1 MATGDNNQDDS
12 LKNLFSSS
20 PKRRNFEVTPDVSPV
35 ARIKVVGV
43 GGGGGNAINNM
54 ITSELQGVE
63 FIAANTDAQAL
74 EMSKASIKIQLG
86 KGLTKGLGAGA
97 KPEIGR
103 EAAEESEDDIRAALD
118 GSDMVFI
125 TAGMGGG
132 TGTGGAPVIAEIS
145 KELGALTVAVVTR
158 PFTFEG
164 KRRMAQ
170 AEDGIERLKEVVD
183 TIITIPNDRLR
194 SLAQPSTPILEMFK
208 KADEVLYYA
217 VRGISDLIIVQG
229 YVNVDFADVRTV
241 MAEMGMALMGTG
253 MARGER
259 RAVEA
264 VQMAIAN
271 PLLEDVSING
281 ARGILMNITASASTL
296 SMEEVDQASSL
307 IHNEAHE
314 DANIIW
320 GTVFDENLG
329 DEIRV
334 TVIATGIGADSHFKH
349 DNDTV
354 VMPIDIARKKA
365 DMQEKEPMSA
375 DQADTLFRPQKKVH
389 DPQVSNIGGFEDL
402 DEELLEIPTFLRK
415 KAD

>member
-1 MATGDNNQDDS
+1 MYFQFMETELTD
-12 LKNLFSSS
+12 
-20 PKRRNFEVTPDVSPV
+20 
-35 ARIKVVGV
+35 RIKVIGG

-170 AEDGIERLKEVVD
+170 AEEGIERLKEVVD

-281 ARGILMNITASASTL
+281 ARGILMNITASAATL

-334 TVIATGIGADSHFKH
+334 TVIATGIGPDSHFKH

-365 DMQEKEPMSA
+365 DTQDKEHMSA
-375 DQADTLFRPQKKVH
+375 DQTDTVFRPQKKVH